1 MPEPDGAAGRTRNQ
15 LADGLSA
22 PSHYAAAFSSP
33 SRIFVGRV
41 SFHTAAVK
49 CTYQIDRGE
58 NTNMA
63 SANALCYKALT
74 VFFILAQN
82 ALRDRRDEK
91 IDRSLAIV
99 VEAA

>member
-1 MPEPDGAAGRTRNQ
+1 MPEPDAAGRTRNR

-33 SRIFVGRV
+33 SRTFVGRV
-41 SFHTAAVK
+41 SFHTAAV
-49 CTYQIDRGE
+49 
-58 NTNMA
+58 
-63 SANALCYKALT
+63 NALCYKALT

-82 ALRDRRDEK
+82 ALRDRRGEK